1 MNNTHAVA
9 ILKERIR
16 VGDDRFVE
24 IVIWSVPMPIPP
36 TTHGYK
42 YRLAFVV
49 RETCVVRYDNER
61 GKGDHKHIGALETP
75 YAFTTLDQLL
85 EDFWADVERFG
96 G

>member
-1 MNNTHAVA
+1 MKAVP
-9 ILKERIR
+9 IQKERIHL
-16 VGDDRFVE
+16 GDDRFVE
-24 IVIWSVPMPIPP
+24 VAIWSVPAPIPP

-49 RETCVVRYDNER
+49 GGACVVRYDNER
-61 GKGDHKHIGALETP
+61 GKGDHKHIGVLETD
-75 YAFTTLDQLL
+75 YAFTTLDRLI